1 MKTNVKT
8 IYLAVVTLLVV
19 TLTSC
24 GGNDDSPTAE
34 RPTIVYDNPDIEA
47 TFNQAGSTTPT
58 INWNNNTGTIE
69 LIESYTGGI
78 PGLSISNASGKITWS
93 KDLGEGMWIFDVEA
107 TNSAGTTIV
116 EMSIDNTLQGTFT
129 GTYDTTDFFQVVF
142 AKDHTVII
150 NADNALNPYTATG
163 TWSINN
169 DDIILVNY
177 TYEGG
182 GDYSL
187 KGQLIRD
194 GITPKYQGN
203 WYFEYDAIE
212 TNLGGTIELDME

>member
-8 IYLAVVTLLVV
+8 IYLAVVTLLVL

-24 GGNDDSPTAE
+24 GGDDSPTVKS
-34 RPTIVYDNPDIEA
+34 PTIAYDNPDIEA

-58 INWNNNTGTIE
+58 IDWNNDTGTIE

-78 PGLSISNASGKITWS
+78 PGLSISNASGKITWT
-93 KDLGEGMWIFDVEA
+93 KGLGEGMWIFDVEA

-150 NADNALNPYTATG
+150 NANDAFIPDTATG
-163 TWSINN
+163 TWSISNN
-169 DDIILVNY
+169 NTILVNY
-177 TYEGG
+177 IYDDGG
-182 GDYSL
+182 SHYSL

-203 WYFEYDAIE
+203 WYYEYDAIE